1 MAKNRVKKSSSK
13 KGGGKLTV
21 NERGAGKSDKAG
33 SSDGS
38 GSSFFSS
45 VKWMLVLILG
55 ILSVLGNLHY
65 NYYPFPERLV
75 VLIVVGLVMFGLA
88 LSTKSG
94 RMFGRFVMDARAEMR
109 KVVWPSRQEMT
120 QMTVIVIIVVA
131 LAALI
136 LWAVDG
142 LFAYVIKS
150 LIM

>member
-1 MAKNRVKKSSSK
+1 MAKN
-13 KGGGKLTV
+13 KGK
-21 NERGAGKSDKAG
+21 RKSDKG
-33 SSDGS
+33 SEVSLDSSRASDKAKKS
-38 GSSFFSS
+38 ESAVSSFYSS
-45 VKWMLVLILG
+45 FKWMLVLVLG
-55 ILSVLGNLHY
+55 ILAVLGNLRF
-65 NYYPFPERLV
+65 NYYPFPERLI

-94 RMFGRFVMDARAEMR
+94 KMFARFVMDARAEMR

-142 LFAYVIKS
+142 LFSYVIKN